1 MKYFKFFI
9 VTPNQNFQVQVE
21 IYMKKR
27 VKKKEKDQI
36 QKKAEMKGMKENL

>member
-1 MKYFKFFI
+1 VI
-9 VTPNQNFQVQVE
+9 LNQNFQVQVE

-36 QKKAEMKGMKENL
+36 QKKAEMKRMKENL